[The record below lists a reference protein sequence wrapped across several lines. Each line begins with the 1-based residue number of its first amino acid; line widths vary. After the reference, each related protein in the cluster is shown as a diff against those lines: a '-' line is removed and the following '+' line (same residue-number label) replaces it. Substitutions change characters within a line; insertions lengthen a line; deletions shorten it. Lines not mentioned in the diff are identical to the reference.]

1 MLICVYLGH
10 KRKKSLVNWFGGSVV
25 DLTGVFC
32 SHDKELIVISLC
44 AAELEERFPYWDN
57 MCRDL

>member
-1 MLICVYLGH
+1 MCIWDIEE
-10 KRKKSLVNWFGGSVV
+10 KSLVNWFGGSVV
-25 DLTGVFC
+25 DLTGMFG
-32 SHDKELIVISLC
+32 SHDKELTMASLC